1 MMFNRSKARVAL
13 LVELQETLI
22 RKVDELINLEQGFIN
37 RLDGFMVFEKKLEQ
51 DRLRFELLDAQEK
64 KMTKDDMRF

>member
-1 MMFNRSKARVAL
+1 MFNRSKARVAL

-37 RLDGFMVFEKKLEQ
+37 RLDGFFVFEKRVEQ
-51 DRLRFELLDAQEK
+51 ERLRMELMDKAEK
-64 KMTKDDMRF
+64 EMTKADTRY